1 MWGSLGLVAEV
12 PEASM
17 KTTALFLAGA
27 SLLLALPSSHARVV
41 TVTTADN
48 ADPPAGQTSLLQAL
62 TNLQDGDEIHF
73 QIPGDGPHLIAT
85 PPGGYPLITRNNVVI
100 DGYTQPGA
108 APNTNPILAAN
119 NARLQIVLDS
129 RNGEVRLL
137 DFPPSS
143 PNDLTG
149 YGPNAGAV
157 LGALGAQGF
166 TVRGLALLAPPF
178 TGPGSGVE
186 VHGVVFARGASGG
199 VRGCWIGVAPDGT
212 TLAGPNK
219 GVTGLRYQQRDESLQ
234 VTGNLLVNDV
244 VIGVPPATATPAADF
259 NVLTGIPAVP
269 VVLEGHRTR
278 ISGNFL
284 GVLPDGLHDVNL
296 ALDPAFSGSF
306 GGFIRIGYGAN
317 DTVIGTDGDGVNDAE
332 ERNLLGGALPPL
344 YGGAAASV
352 AFYDPDPGTN
362 IVVAGNYFGVGIDG
376 QTTFTNGVPALSAP
390 GSLARY
396 RFGSNLDG
404 LSDAAEGNLVFN
416 HWPDTVFSLD
426 YFDFLLPNDLNFFH
440 GLVAGSQVS
449 LRGNALVNNLPFPAS
464 PTRLDEGVPGAWLA
478 NYYAGVLADPAAGV
492 YPTIATNSTARRLR
506 GTVPLADAAGFPVTM
521 VDIYVADPAGLAT
534 GEAVQIPELPH
545 GFVQGRTYLRSFV
558 EDSPADLDPV
568 PGRFDFDLA
577 ALGLTEAVLTITA
590 NYASAA
596 VAAPTTVVVTSPFSD
611 PMRVT
616 GGPVDELRFTAITRS
631 PGGVQIE
638 WTGGGTLQA
647 SPRPTDGWQDIAGAT
662 SPHLVPTSEALR
674 FFRLRR

>member
-1 MWGSLGLVAEV
+1 
-12 PEASM
+12 M
-17 KTTALFLAGA
+17 KTTASFLAGTV
-27 SLLLALPSSHARVV
+27 LLLALPSSQARVV

-73 QIPGDGPHLIAT
+73 QIPGEGPHFIAT

-100 DGYTQPGA
+100 DGYTQPGS

-157 LGALGAQGF
+157 LGVLGAQGF
-166 TVRGLALLAPPF
+166 TVRGLGLLALPF

-186 VHGVVFARGASGG
+186 VHGVVLARGASGQ

-219 GVTGLRYQQRDESLQ
+219 GVTGLRYQQRDENLQ

-244 VIGVPPATATPAADF
+244 VIGVPPASATPEADF
-259 NVLTGIPAVP
+259 NLLTGIPAVP
-269 VVLEGHRTR
+269 VVLEGHGAR

-284 GVLPDGLHDVNL
+284 GVQPDGLHDVNL

-317 DTVIGTDGDGVNDAE
+317 GTVIGTDGDGVNDGQ
-332 ERNLLGGALPPL
+332 ERNIIGGSLPPL
-344 YGGAAASV
+344 YGGAAASI
-352 AFYDPDPGTN
+352 AFYDPDLGTN
-362 IVVAGNYFGVGIDG
+362 IVVAGNYFGVGVDG
-376 QTTFTNGVPALSAP
+376 QTTFTNGVPALSVP
-390 GSLARY
+390 GSLARV

-440 GLVAGSQVS
+440 GLVAGSLVS
-449 LRGNALVNNLPFPAS
+449 LRGNTLVNNLPFPSS

-506 GTVPLADAAGFPVTM
+506 GTVPLADTTGFPVTLM
-521 VDIYVADPAGLAT
+521 DIYLADPEGMAT
-534 GEAVQIPELPH
+534 GEAVQITELPH

-558 EDSPADLDPV
+558 ENGPADLDPV

-577 ALGLTEAVLTITA
+577 ALALTEAVLTITA

-596 VAAPTTVVVTSPFSD
+596 VTAPSTAVLTSPFSD
-611 PMRVT
+611 PVRVT
-616 GGPVDELRFTAITRS
+616 GGPVDELRFTAVTRL
-631 PGGVQIE
+631 PAGVQLE
-638 WTGGGTLQA
+638 WTGGGTLEA
-647 SPRPTDGWQDIAGAT
+647 SPRLTDGWQDVPGAT
-662 SPHLVPTSEALR
+662 SPHLVPVSDPVR